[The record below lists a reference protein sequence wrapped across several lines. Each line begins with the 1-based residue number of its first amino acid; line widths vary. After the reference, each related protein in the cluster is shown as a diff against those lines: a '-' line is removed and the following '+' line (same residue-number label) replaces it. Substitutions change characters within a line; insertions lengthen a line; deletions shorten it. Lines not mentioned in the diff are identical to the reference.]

1 MDLFLYLSLSKLARN
16 DQKNINKLKFIYFK
30 KNIYIYLYLYLY
42 IYYRSLILIKKKN
55 KNKNKYEAPK
65 IKYISLV

>member
-42 IYYRSLILIKKKN
+42 IYYRSLILIKKKI
-55 KNKNKYEAPK
+55 K
-65 IKYISLV
+65 IKINMRLQKLNIYH